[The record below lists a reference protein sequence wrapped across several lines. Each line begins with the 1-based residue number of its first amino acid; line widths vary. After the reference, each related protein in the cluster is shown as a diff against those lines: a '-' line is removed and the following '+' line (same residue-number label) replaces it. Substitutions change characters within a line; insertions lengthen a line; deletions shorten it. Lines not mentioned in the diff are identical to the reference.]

1 MCMSPTYSTGKSF
14 LCNWEKVLLLKE
26 GKCRQCKLYTAE
38 ERIKTY
44 MLIALVLVTS
54 RQVHYM

>member
-1 MCMSPTYSTGKSF
+1 MCMSRYYSIEMYF

-26 GKCRQCKLYTAE
+26 GKCRQCKLYTTE

-44 MLIALVLVTS
+44 MLIALVLATS
-54 RQVHYM
+54 RHVLYM